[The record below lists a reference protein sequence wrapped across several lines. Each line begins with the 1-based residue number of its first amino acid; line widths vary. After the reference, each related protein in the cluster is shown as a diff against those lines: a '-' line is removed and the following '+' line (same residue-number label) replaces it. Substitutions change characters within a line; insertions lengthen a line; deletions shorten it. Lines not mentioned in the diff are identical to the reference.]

1 MLYSILLFDR
11 SKQGPC
17 PIPRFQGLLCFGVR
31 FLKISKVPQK
41 CILTLNVWVPVPVTS
56 LWATL
61 QLSNHRW
68 DPDAPK
74 AS

>member
-1 MLYSILLFDR
+1 MLYSILFFDR
-11 SKQGPC
+11 NNRVLALYPGF
-17 PIPRFQGLLCFGVR
+17 RRLLCFGVR

-61 QLSNHRW
+61 QLSNHKW